1 MIKVYT
7 TPTCIYCHALVNW
20 LDEEGIEYQELDAAS
35 MPNITAVP
43 VTIIT
48 DHEDKNPIQIIG
60 FETLSPKRK
69 IDTKNNNKYPT

>member
-1 MIKVYT
+1 
-7 TPTCIYCHALVNW
+7 
-20 LDEEGIEYQELDAAS
+20 

-60 FETLSPKRK
+60 FDRDAITEALNRYKK
-69 IDTKNNNKYPT
+69 Q